1 MKQNM
6 EIENTTSDVDLDGR
20 LSFIEIDQ
28 QDCESLRSL
37 KTVIERELPKGLDRF
52 YEKVRA
58 YPETKRFFSSE
69 NHMQSPKSA
78 QAGHWDSIANGRFD
92 KQYAARVTKIGSVHA
107 DIGLLPRWY
116 IGGYG
121 VLTDQLIH
129 GVVKEFWPKGGL
141 FSKAKHGPD
150 EIAER
155 LSALIRA
162 IYLDMDLSISVYMD
176 KAEEAKKKA
185 QEEAINAE
193 RRMVI
198 DNFGKAVAAVA
209 DQDLSVRIGDEIPEA
224 YDELKR
230 NFNDAI
236 ARLADTIRL
245 IGEASGQINSGSNE
259 IKMAADDLS
268 RRAEQ
273 QAAAVEE
280 TAAAVEQ
287 ITTTVKSSA
296 ARAETAG
303 EQVERTRQNA
313 EHSMGVVKNAVAA
326 MGRIDK
332 SSGEISTI
340 IGVIDDIAF
349 QTNLLALNAGVEA
362 ARAGDAGKGFAVV
375 AQEVRE
381 LAQRSANAAKEIK
394 QLIETS
400 SNEVKS
406 GVSLVNETGQALAGI
421 VTEVQEIST
430 NVAAIIESARE
441 QSLGLEEINTTVT
454 SVDQGT
460 QQNAAMAEELTAASH
475 SLGKEVESIDAMLRA
490 FVIDGAG
497 AGARPGN
504 TTAHAAPSRPKLA
517 TEAPKAAPKAAS
529 PAPSRA
535 RPMPATQGNAALAM
549 TSEDWE
555 EF

>member
-1 MKQNM
+1 MKQIM

-58 YPETKRFFSSE
+58 NPETKRFFSSE
-69 NHMQSPKSA
+69 NHMQSAKSA
-78 QAGHWDSIANGRFD
+78 QAGHWDSIANARFD
-92 KQYAARVTKIGSVHA
+92 RQYAARVTKIGSVHA

-150 EIAER
+150 EIAEM

-162 IYLDMDLSISVYMD
+162 IYLDMDLSISVYID

-198 DNFGKAVAAVA
+198 DNFGKAIAAVA
-209 DQDLSVRIGDEIPEA
+209 DQDLSIRIDGEVPEA

-296 ARAETAG
+296 SRAETAG
-303 EQVERTRQNA
+303 ELVERTRQNA
-313 EHSMGVVKNAVAA
+313 EHSMGVVKNAVDA

-406 GVSLVNETGQALAGI
+406 GVSLVNETGKALSDI
-421 VTEVQEIST
+421 VAEVQEIST

-441 QSLGLEEINTTVT
+441 QSLGLEEINTTVS

-460 QQNAAMAEELTAASH
+460 QQNAAMAEEMTAASH

-497 AGARPGN
+497 AGARHGN
-504 TTAHAAPSRPKLA
+504 ATTHAAPSRPKLIG
-517 TEAPKAAPKAAS
+517 EAAMTNAKAPLRVR
-529 PAPSRA
+529 PALVA
-535 RPMPATQGNAALAM
+535 QGNTVVAIK
-549 TSEDWE
+549 SQDWE

>member
-1 MKQNM
+1 MQKSEFQD
-6 EIENTTSDVDLDGR
+6 TSSNIDLDGR

-28 QDCESLRSL
+28 KDCGRL
-37 KTVIERELPKGLDRF
+37 KNMKSIIERELPKGLDRF

-58 YPETKRFFSSE
+58 NPETKRFFSSE
-69 NHMQSPKSA
+69 NHMQSAKNA
-78 QAGHWDSIANGRFD
+78 QAGHWDSISNGRFD
-92 KQYAARVTKIGSVHA
+92 KQYADRVNRIGSVHA
-107 DIGLLPRWY
+107 DIGLAPRWY

-129 GVVKEFWPKGGL
+129 GVVEEFWPKGGM

-150 EIAER
+150 EVAAM

-162 IYLDMDLSISVYMD
+162 IYLDMDLSISIYID

-185 QEEAINAE
+185 QEEALAE
-193 RRMVI
+193 QRRI
-198 DNFGKAVAAVA
+198 IEGFGKAIARIAH
-209 DQDLSVRIGDEIPEA
+209 QDLSVRIGDEIPEA

-230 NFNDAI
+230 DFNDAI
-236 ARLADTIRL
+236 SRLADTIRQ

-280 TAAAVEQ
+280 TAAAVEE

-296 ARAETAG
+296 SRAETAG

-313 EHSMGVVKNAVAA
+313 ERSMGVVQSAVDA

-490 FVIDGAG
+490 FVIDGAN
-497 AGARPGN
+497 ASAA
-504 TTAHAAPSRPKLA
+504 TASRPKLA
-517 TEAPKAAPKAAS
+517 AEAPKAASKAAA
-529 PAPSRA
+529 PARA
-535 RPMPATQGNAALAM
+535 RPVPATQGNAALAVS
-549 TSEDWE
+549 SEDWE